1 MSKFLLL
8 APILVTAFATAASS
22 QEVSVN
28 VGYADLDLTSD
39 EGVDRLDHRIDAAVR
54 AVCGDHLG
62 QKPLSTMLAIRR
74 CGKLTRAD
82 ISSPRQVAIERARGK
97 IPSVEVASGGSFAV
111 TARRR

>member
-1 MSKFLLL
+1 MTIALVWL
-8 APILVTAFATAASS
+8 ALCI
-22 QEVSVN
+22 QD
-28 VGYADLDLTSD
+28 VGALEEEIRALQSRDL
-39 EGVDRLDHRIDAAVR
+39 HDAAVR